1 VGAELVATAVVP
13 RATTAG
19 LSLGDRA
26 CLAVAQGIPDSVAII
41 AAHAWLGLAQG
52 SLCNS
57 SIEQRKHPADQSDQ
71 PGDIAAMIER
81 TAPCGSM
88 IEAIRP

>member
-1 VGAELVATAVVP
+1 MGAELVATAVVP

-41 AAHAWLGLAQG
+41 AAHAWLGLDLKGRCATHPLNSASIQRINLISPG
-52 SLCNS
+52 TSL
-57 SIEQRKHPADQSDQ
+57 P
-71 PGDIAAMIER
+71 
-81 TAPCGSM
+81 
-88 IEAIRP
+88 